1 MKDFDKIISKI
12 SSKDGLTD
20 DESYFSFSYILEG
33 NANENQIEKFLLGLR
48 ERGEKIEE
56 ITAATKVMREKS
68 SKVIAPKNAI
78 DTCGTGGSGSGKYNI
93 STAASLVAAG
103 VGSIIAKHGNRTSL
117 SSKSGS
123 SQVLEELGV
132 KLDIDAKKI
141 TECMEKSNIGFMFA
155 PNHHPA
161 MKYVGPV
168 RQKLKIRTI
177 FNILGPL
184 SNPANVKK
192 QLLGVF
198 DKKWIRPMAE
208 TLKNLGSQRALLVNG
223 SDGFDELTTTGIS
236 YVAELNNNKIKTYE
250 INPEDL
256 GIKLSNFEDLIG
268 GNPEHNAKKIISL
281 LGGEKGPYR
290 DIVLLNSAAALYVD
304 GKVENLK
311 DGISLSENSID
322 NGKAKIALKNLI
334 RISNSWKVF

>member
-1 MKDFDKIISKI
+1 MTDFNNILSKV
-12 SSKDGLTD
+12 SSKDGLSD
-20 DESYFSFSYILEG
+20 EESYFSFNYILDGKASEK
-33 NANENQIEKFLLGLR
+33 QIEKFLLGLR

-68 SKVIAPKNAI
+68 SKVSAPDNAI

-103 VGSIIAKHGNRTSL
+103 AGAVIAKHGNRAL

-132 KLDIDAKKI
+132 KLDIEPKKI
-141 TECMEKSNIGFMFA
+141 TECIEKSNIGFMFA

-168 RQKLKIRTI
+168 RQKLKVRTI

-192 QLLGVF
+192 QLIGVF
-198 DKKWIRPMAE
+198 DKNWLEPMAE
-208 TLKNLGSQRALLVNG
+208 TLRNLGSHRALLVNG
-223 SDGFDELTTTGIS
+223 SDGFDELTTTGVS
-236 YVAELNNNKIKTYE
+236 YVAELNNGNIKTYE
-250 INPEDL
+250 ISPEKL
-256 GIKLSNFEDLIG
+256 GLKLSSFDDLIG
-268 GNPEHNAKKIISL
+268 GDPEQNATKIISL
-281 LGGEKGPYR
+281 LEGEKGPYR

-304 GKVENLK
+304 GKVKNLK
-311 DGISLSENSID
+311 DGISMSKNSID
-322 NGKAKIALKNLI
+322 NGSAKIALNNLV
-334 RISNSWKVF
+334 RTSNS

>member
-1 MKDFDKIISKI
+1 MTDFNKILSKI
-12 SSKDGLTD
+12 HQKEGLSNQD
-20 DESYFSFSYILEG
+20 SYFSFNYILEG
-33 NANENQIEKFLLGLR
+33 KANERQIEKFLLGLR
-48 ERGEKIEE
+48 NRGEKIEE
-56 ITAATKVMREKS
+56 IIAATKVMREKS
-68 SKVIAPKNAI
+68 LKVSAPNSAI
-78 DTCGTGGSGSGKYNI
+78 DTCGTGGSGSGKYNV

-103 VGSIIAKHGNRTSL
+103 AGSIIAKHGNRSL

-132 KLDIDAKKI
+132 KLDIEPKKI
-141 TECMEKSNIGFMFA
+141 TKCMERANIGFMFA

-168 RQKLKIRTI
+168 RQKLGVRTI

-192 QLLGVF
+192 QLIGVF
-198 DKKWIRPMAE
+198 DKKWLKPMAE

-236 YVAELNNNKIKTYE
+236 NVTELNEGNIVSYK
-250 INPEDL
+250 INPKDL
-256 GIKLSNFEDLIG
+256 GLKLSKTNDLIG
-268 GNPEHNAKKIISL
+268 GDPKQNAKKIIL
-281 LGGEKGPYR
+281 LLEGERGPYR

-304 GKVENLK
+304 NKVRNFL
-311 DGISLSENSID
+311 DGISVSKNSID
-322 NGKAKIALKNLI
+322 NGNAKNALKNLVEV
-334 RISNSWKVF
+334 SNS

>member
-1 MKDFDKIISKI
+1 MTDFNNILSKV
-12 SSKDGLTD
+12 SSKGGLSD
-20 DESYFSFSYILEG
+20 EESYFSFNYILEG
-33 NANENQIEKFLLGLR
+33 KASEKQIEKFLLDLR

-68 SKVIAPKNAI
+68 SKVSAPDNAI

-103 VGSIIAKHGNRTSL
+103 VGAVIAKHGNRAL

-132 KLDIDAKKI
+132 KLDIGPKKI
-141 TECMEKSNIGFMFA
+141 TECIEKSNIGFMFA

-168 RQKLKIRTI
+168 RQRLKVRTI

-192 QLLGVF
+192 QLIGVF
-198 DKKWIRPMAE
+198 DKKWLEPMAE
-208 TLKNLGSQRALLVNG
+208 TLRNLGSQRALLVNG
-223 SDGFDELTTTGIS
+223 SDGFDELTTTGAS
-236 YVAELNNNKIKTYE
+236 YVAELNNGNIKTYE
-250 INPEDL
+250 INPVKL
-256 GIKLSNFEDLIG
+256 GLKLSKFDDLIG
-268 GNPEHNAKKIISL
+268 ADPKHNAKKIVHL
-281 LGGEKGPYR
+281 LEGEKGPYR

-304 GKVENLK
+304 GRVKNLK
-311 DGISLSENSID
+311 DGISMSENSID
-322 NGKAKIALKNLI
+322 NGNAKIALNNLV
-334 RISNSWKVF
+334 RTSNS

>member
-1 MKDFDKIISKI
+1 MTDFNNILSKI
-12 SSKDGLTD
+12 SSKDGLSD
-20 DESYFSFSYILEG
+20 EESYFSFNYILDGKASEK
-33 NANENQIEKFLLGLR
+33 QIEKFLLGLR

-68 SKVIAPKNAI
+68 YKVSAPDNAI

-103 VGSIIAKHGNRTSL
+103 AGAVIAKHGNRAL

-132 KLDIDAKKI
+132 KLDIEPKKI

-168 RQKLKIRTI
+168 RQKLKVRTI

-192 QLLGVF
+192 QLIGVF
-198 DKKWIRPMAE
+198 DKNWLEPMAE
-208 TLKNLGSQRALLVNG
+208 TLKNLGSHRALLVNG
-223 SDGFDELTTTGIS
+223 SDGFDELTTTGVS
-236 YVAELNNNKIKTYE
+236 YVAELNNGNIKTYE
-250 INPEDL
+250 ISPEKL
-256 GIKLSNFEDLIG
+256 GLKLSSFDDLIG
-268 GNPEHNAKKIISL
+268 GDPEQNATKIISL
-281 LGGEKGPYR
+281 LEGEKGPYR

-304 GKVENLK
+304 GKVKNLK
-311 DGISLSENSID
+311 DGISMSENSID
-322 NGKAKIALKNLI
+322 NGSAKIALNNLV
-334 RISNSWKVF
+334 RTSNSWKIS

>member
-1 MKDFDKIISKI
+1 MTDFNNILSKV
-12 SSKDGLTD
+12 SSKDGLSD
-20 DESYFSFSYILEG
+20 EESYFSFNYILDGKASEK
-33 NANENQIEKFLLGLR
+33 QIEKFLLGLR

-68 SKVIAPKNAI
+68 SKVSAPDNAI

-103 VGSIIAKHGNRTSL
+103 AGAVIAKHGNRAL

-132 KLDIDAKKI
+132 KLDIEPKKI
-141 TECMEKSNIGFMFA
+141 TECIEKSNIGFMFA

-168 RQKLKIRTI
+168 RQKLKVRTI

-192 QLLGVF
+192 QLIGVF
-198 DKKWIRPMAE
+198 DKKWLKPMAE
-208 TLKNLGSQRALLVNG
+208 TLRNLGSHRALLVNG
-223 SDGFDELTTTGIS
+223 SDGFDELTTTGVS
-236 YVAELNNNKIKTYE
+236 YVAELNNGNIKTYE
-250 INPEDL
+250 ISPEKL
-256 GIKLSNFEDLIG
+256 GLKLSSFDDLIG
-268 GNPEHNAKKIISL
+268 GDPEQNATKIISL
-281 LGGEKGPYR
+281 LEGEKGPYR

-304 GKVENLK
+304 GKVKNLK
-311 DGISLSENSID
+311 DGISMSKNSID
-322 NGKAKIALKNLI
+322 NGSAKIALNNLV
-334 RISNSWKVF
+334 RTSNS

>member
-1 MKDFDKIISKI
+1 MTDFNNILSKV
-12 SSKDGLTD
+12 SSKDGLSD
-20 DESYFSFSYILEG
+20 EESYFSFNYILDGKASEK
-33 NANENQIEKFLLGLR
+33 QIEKFLLGLR
-48 ERGEKIEE
+48 ERGEKIKE

-68 SKVIAPKNAI
+68 SKVSAPDNAI

-103 VGSIIAKHGNRTSL
+103 AGAVIAKHGNRAL

-132 KLDIDAKKI
+132 KLDIGPKKI
-141 TECMEKSNIGFMFA
+141 TECIEKSNIGFMFA

-168 RQKLKIRTI
+168 RQKLKVRTI

-192 QLLGVF
+192 QLIGVF
-198 DKKWIRPMAE
+198 DKNWLEPMAE
-208 TLKNLGSQRALLVNG
+208 TLKNLGSHRALLVNG
-223 SDGFDELTTTGIS
+223 SDGFDELTTTGVS
-236 YVAELNNNKIKTYE
+236 YVAELNDGNIKTYE
-250 INPEDL
+250 ISPEKL
-256 GIKLSNFEDLIG
+256 GLKLSSFDDLIG
-268 GNPEHNAKKIISL
+268 GDPEQNATKIISL
-281 LGGEKGPYR
+281 LEGEKGPYR

-304 GKVENLK
+304 GKVKNLK
-311 DGISLSENSID
+311 DGISMSENSID
-322 NGKAKIALKNLI
+322 NGSAKIALNNLV
-334 RISNSWKVF
+334 RTSNSWKIS

>member
-1 MKDFDKIISKI
+1 MTDFNNILSKV
-12 SSKDGLTD
+12 SSKDGLSD
-20 DESYFSFSYILEG
+20 EESYFSFNYILDGKASEK
-33 NANENQIEKFLLGLR
+33 QIEKFLLGLR
-48 ERGEKIEE
+48 GRGEKIKE

-68 SKVIAPKNAI
+68 SKVSAPDNAI

-103 VGSIIAKHGNRTSL
+103 AGAVIAKHGNRAL

-132 KLDIDAKKI
+132 KLDIEPKKI

-168 RQKLKIRTI
+168 RQKLKVRTI

-192 QLLGVF
+192 QLIGVF
-198 DKKWIRPMAE
+198 DKNWLEPMAE
-208 TLKNLGSQRALLVNG
+208 TLRNLGSHRALLVNG
-223 SDGFDELTTTGIS
+223 SDGFDELTTTGVS
-236 YVAELNNNKIKTYE
+236 YVAELDDGNIKTYE
-250 INPEDL
+250 ISPEKL
-256 GIKLSNFEDLIG
+256 GLKLSNFDDLIG
-268 GNPEHNAKKIISL
+268 GDPEQNAKKINSL
-281 LGGEKGPYR
+281 LEGEKGPYR

-304 GKVENLK
+304 GKVKNLK
-311 DGISLSENSID
+311 DGISMSENSID
-322 NGKAKIALKNLI
+322 NGSAKIALNNLV
-334 RISNSWKVF
+334 RTSNS

>member
-1 MKDFDKIISKI
+1 MKDFNNILSKV
-12 SSKDGLTD
+12 SSKNGLSD
-20 DESYFSFSYILEG
+20 EESYFSFNYILEG
-33 NANENQIEKFLLGLR
+33 KASEKQIEKFLLGLR

-68 SKVIAPKNAI
+68 SKVSAPDSAI

-103 VGSIIAKHGNRTSL
+103 AGAVIAKHGNRAL

-132 KLDIDAKKI
+132 KLDIDPKKI
-141 TECMEKSNIGFMFA
+141 TECIEKSNIGFMFA

-168 RQKLKIRTI
+168 RQRLKVRTI

-192 QLLGVF
+192 QLIGVF
-198 DKKWIRPMAE
+198 DKKWLEPMVK
-208 TLKNLGSQRALLVNG
+208 TLKSLGSHRALLVNG
-223 SDGFDELTTTGIS
+223 SDGFDELTTTGVS
-236 YVAELNNNKIKTYE
+236 HVAELNEGNIKTYE
-250 INPEDL
+250 INPEKL
-256 GIKLSNFEDLIG
+256 GLKLSKFDDLIG
-268 GNPEHNAKKIISL
+268 GDPKQNAKKIINL
-281 LGGEKGPYR
+281 LEGEKGPYR
-290 DIVLLNSAAALYVD
+290 DIVLLNSSAALYVD
-304 GKVENLK
+304 GKVKNLK
-311 DGISLSENSID
+311 DGISMSENSID
-322 NGKAKIALKNLI
+322 NGNAKNALDNLV
-334 RISNSWKVF
+334 RISNS

>member
-1 MKDFDKIISKI
+1 MKDFNNILSKV
-12 SSKDGLTD
+12 SSKNGLSD
-20 DESYFSFSYILEG
+20 EESYFSFNYILEG
-33 NANENQIEKFLLGLR
+33 KASEKQIEKFLLGLR

-68 SKVIAPKNAI
+68 SKVSAPDSAI

-103 VGSIIAKHGNRTSL
+103 AGAVIAKHGNRAL

-132 KLDIDAKKI
+132 KLDIDPKKI
-141 TECMEKSNIGFMFA
+141 TECIEKSNIGFMFA

-168 RQKLKIRTI
+168 RQRLKVRTI

-192 QLLGVF
+192 QLIGVF
-198 DKKWIRPMAE
+198 DKKWLEPMVK
-208 TLKNLGSQRALLVNG
+208 TLKSLGSHKALLVNG
-223 SDGFDELTTTGIS
+223 SDGFDELTTTGVS
-236 YVAELNNNKIKTYE
+236 HVAELNEGNIKTYE
-250 INPEDL
+250 INPEKL
-256 GIKLSNFEDLIG
+256 GLKLSKFDDLIG
-268 GNPEHNAKKIISL
+268 GEPKQNAKKIINL
-281 LGGEKGPYR
+281 LEGEKGPYR
-290 DIVLLNSAAALYVD
+290 DIVLLNSSAALYVD
-304 GKVENLK
+304 GKVKNLK
-311 DGISLSENSID
+311 DGISMSENSID
-322 NGKAKIALKNLI
+322 NGNAKNALDNLV
-334 RISNSWKVF
+334 RISNS

>member
-1 MKDFDKIISKI
+1 MTDFNNILSKV
-12 SSKDGLTD
+12 SSKDGLSD
-20 DESYFSFSYILEG
+20 EESYFSFNYILDGKASEK
-33 NANENQIEKFLLGLR
+33 QIEKFLLGLR
-48 ERGEKIEE
+48 ERGEKIKE

-68 SKVIAPKNAI
+68 SKVSAPDNAI

-103 VGSIIAKHGNRTSL
+103 AGAVIAKHGNRAL

-132 KLDIDAKKI
+132 KLDIEPKKI
-141 TECMEKSNIGFMFA
+141 TECIEKSNIGFMFA

-168 RQKLKIRTI
+168 RQKLKVRTI

-192 QLLGVF
+192 QLIGVF
-198 DKKWIRPMAE
+198 DKNWLEPMAE
-208 TLKNLGSQRALLVNG
+208 TLKNLGSHRALLVNG
-223 SDGFDELTTTGIS
+223 SDGFDELTTTGVS
-236 YVAELNNNKIKTYE
+236 YVAELDDGNIKTYE
-250 INPEDL
+250 ISPEKL
-256 GIKLSNFEDLIG
+256 GLKLSNFDDLIG
-268 GNPEHNAKKIISL
+268 GDPEQNAKKIISL
-281 LGGEKGPYR
+281 LEGEKGPYR

-304 GKVENLK
+304 GKVKNLK
-311 DGISLSENSID
+311 DGISMSENSID
-322 NGKAKIALKNLI
+322 NGSAKIALNNLV
-334 RISNSWKVF
+334 RISNSWKVS

>member
-1 MKDFDKIISKI
+1 MTDFNNILSKV
-12 SSKDGLTD
+12 SSKGGLSD
-20 DESYFSFSYILEG
+20 EESYFSFNYILEG
-33 NANENQIEKFLLGLR
+33 KASEKQIEKFLLDLR

-68 SKVIAPKNAI
+68 SKVSAPDNAI

-103 VGSIIAKHGNRTSL
+103 AGAVIAKHGNRSL

-132 KLDIDAKKI
+132 KLDIGPKKI
-141 TECMEKSNIGFMFA
+141 TECIEKSNIGFMFA

-168 RQKLKIRTI
+168 RQRLKVRTI

-192 QLLGVF
+192 QLIGVF
-198 DKKWIRPMAE
+198 DKKWLEPMSE
-208 TLKNLGSQRALLVNG
+208 TLRNLGSQRALLVNG
-223 SDGFDELTTTGIS
+223 SDGFDELTTTGSS
-236 YVAELNNNKIKTYE
+236 YVAELNDGNIKTYE
-250 INPEDL
+250 INPVKL
-256 GIKLSNFEDLIG
+256 GLKLSKFDDLIG
-268 GNPEHNAKKIISL
+268 ADPKHNAKKIINL
-281 LGGEKGPYR
+281 LEGEKGPYR

-304 GKVENLK
+304 GRVKNLK
-311 DGISLSENSID
+311 DGISMSENSID
-322 NGKAKIALKNLI
+322 NGNAKIALNNLV
-334 RISNSWKVF
+334 RTSNS

>member
-1 MKDFDKIISKI
+1 MTDFNNILSKV
-12 SSKDGLTD
+12 SSKDGLSD
-20 DESYFSFSYILEG
+20 EESYFSFNYILDGKASEK
-33 NANENQIEKFLLGLR
+33 QIEKFLLGLR

-68 SKVIAPKNAI
+68 SKVSAPDNAI

-103 VGSIIAKHGNRTSL
+103 AGAVIVKHGNRAL

-132 KLDIDAKKI
+132 KLDIEPKKI
-141 TECMEKSNIGFMFA
+141 TECIEKSNIGFMFA

-168 RQKLKIRTI
+168 RQKLKVRTI

-192 QLLGVF
+192 QLIGVF
-198 DKKWIRPMAE
+198 DKNWLEPMAE
-208 TLKNLGSQRALLVNG
+208 TLRNLGSHRALLVNG
-223 SDGFDELTTTGIS
+223 SDGFDELTTTGVS
-236 YVAELNNNKIKTYE
+236 YVAELNDGNIKTYE
-250 INPEDL
+250 ISPEKL
-256 GIKLSNFEDLIG
+256 GLKLSSFDDLIG
-268 GNPEHNAKKIISL
+268 GDPEQNATKIISL
-281 LGGEKGPYR
+281 LEGEKGPYR

-304 GKVENLK
+304 GKVKNLK
-311 DGISLSENSID
+311 DGISMSENSID
-322 NGKAKIALKNLI
+322 NGSAKIALNNLV
-334 RISNSWKVF
+334 RTSNS

>member
-1 MKDFDKIISKI
+1 MTDFNNILSKV
-12 SSKDGLTD
+12 SSKGGLSD
-20 DESYFSFSYILEG
+20 EESYFSFNYILEG
-33 NANENQIEKFLLGLR
+33 KASEKQIEKFLLDLR

-68 SKVIAPKNAI
+68 SKVSAPDNAI

-103 VGSIIAKHGNRTSL
+103 VGAVIAKHGNRAL

-132 KLDIDAKKI
+132 KLDIGPKKI
-141 TECMEKSNIGFMFA
+141 TECIEKSNIGFMFA

-168 RQKLKIRTI
+168 RQRLKVRTI

-192 QLLGVF
+192 QLIGVF
-198 DKKWIRPMAE
+198 DKRWLEPMAE
-208 TLKNLGSQRALLVNG
+208 TLRNLGSERALLVNG
-223 SDGFDELTTTGIS
+223 SDGFDELTTTGAS
-236 YVAELNNNKIKTYE
+236 YVAELNNGNIKTYE
-250 INPEDL
+250 INPVKL
-256 GIKLSNFEDLIG
+256 GLKLSKFDDLIG
-268 GNPEHNAKKIISL
+268 ADPKHNAKKIINL
-281 LGGEKGPYR
+281 LEGEKGPYR

-304 GKVENLK
+304 GRVKNLK
-311 DGISLSENSID
+311 DGISMSENSID
-322 NGKAKIALKNLI
+322 NGNAKIALNNLV
-334 RISNSWKVF
+334 RTSNS

>member
-1 MKDFDKIISKI
+1 MTDFNNILSKV
-12 SSKDGLTD
+12 SSKGGLSD
-20 DESYFSFSYILEG
+20 EESYFSFNYILEG
-33 NANENQIEKFLLGLR
+33 KASEKQIEKFLLDLR

-68 SKVIAPKNAI
+68 SKVSAPDNAI

-103 VGSIIAKHGNRTSL
+103 VGAVIAKHGNRAL

-132 KLDIDAKKI
+132 KLDIGPKKI
-141 TECMEKSNIGFMFA
+141 TECIEKSNIGFMFA

-168 RQKLKIRTI
+168 RQRLKVRTI

-192 QLLGVF
+192 QLIGVF
-198 DKKWIRPMAE
+198 DKKWLEPMAK
-208 TLKNLGSQRALLVNG
+208 TLRNLGSQRALLVSG
-223 SDGFDELTTTGIS
+223 SDGFDELTTTGAS
-236 YVAELNNNKIKTYE
+236 YVAELNNGNIKTYE
-250 INPEDL
+250 INPVKL
-256 GIKLSNFEDLIG
+256 GLKLSKFDDLIG
-268 GNPEHNAKKIISL
+268 ADPKHNAKKIVHL
-281 LGGEKGPYR
+281 LEGEKGPYR

-304 GKVENLK
+304 GRVKNLK
-311 DGISLSENSID
+311 DGISMSENSID
-322 NGKAKIALKNLI
+322 NGNAKIALNNLV
-334 RISNSWKVF
+334 RTSNS

>member
-1 MKDFDKIISKI
+1 MTDFNNILSKV
-12 SSKDGLTD
+12 SSKDGLSD
-20 DESYFSFSYILEG
+20 EESYFSFNYILDGKASEK
-33 NANENQIEKFLLGLR
+33 QIEKFLLGLR

-68 SKVIAPKNAI
+68 SKVSAPDNAI

-103 VGSIIAKHGNRTSL
+103 AGAVIAKHGNRAL

-132 KLDIDAKKI
+132 KLDIEPKKI
-141 TECMEKSNIGFMFA
+141 TECIEKSNIGFMFA

-168 RQKLKIRTI
+168 RQKLKVRTI

-192 QLLGVF
+192 QLIGVF
-198 DKKWIRPMAE
+198 DKNWLEPMAE
-208 TLKNLGSQRALLVNG
+208 TLRNLGSHRALLVNG
-223 SDGFDELTTTGIS
+223 SDGFDELTTTGVS
-236 YVAELNNNKIKTYE
+236 YVAELNNGNIKTYE
-250 INPEDL
+250 ISPEKL
-256 GIKLSNFEDLIG
+256 GLKLSSFDDLIG
-268 GNPEHNAKKIISL
+268 GDPEQNATKIISL
-281 LGGEKGPYR
+281 LEGEKGPYR

-304 GKVENLK
+304 GKVKNLK
-311 DGISLSENSID
+311 DGISMSENSID
-322 NGKAKIALKNLI
+322 NGSAKIALNNLV
-334 RISNSWKVF
+334 RISNS